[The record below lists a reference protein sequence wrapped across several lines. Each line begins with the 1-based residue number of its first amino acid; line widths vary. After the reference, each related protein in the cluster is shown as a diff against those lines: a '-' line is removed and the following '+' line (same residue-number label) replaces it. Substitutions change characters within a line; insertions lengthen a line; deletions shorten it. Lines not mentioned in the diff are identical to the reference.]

1 MITSEQRDWIFEYID
16 EYTVELGI
24 TNYPYVSACDLK
36 DYLTDNTTEDDMRK
50 HKWSEGET
58 NQALTTEDEHCT
70 ECGGQLKPSLKSMTD
85 SGIGSLV
92 DTPGY
97 RCTECKKWFREPLI
111 TEDECICI
119 GDVCLCGKGS
129 DFGGRVNLTANTT
142 EDEEIKGAKIWEKKC
157 FVSILY
163 ARGSITEEQREE
175 IYKWLDAGYP
185 DLDEQEVEIVMRQNQ
200 KYDPSSEL
208 PQSLGLENDYL
219 ENEPAED
226 EPKVNVEQDKDI
238 DAEKE
243 NYLCVAGVV
252 YHLLPEDELVQAI
265 DIIKSIEYIDVSD
278 YFERD
283 TKWKH
288 CPECGYKE
296 PDGHWKTCR
305 IGLFLD
311 KLQQEDSE

>member
-1 MITSEQRDWIFEYID
+1 MMDEKELVRQLGEQIGYGNMMHLASECWEDYFNKIGYPTSGVF
-16 EYTVELGI
+16 VPALK
-24 TNYPYVSACDLK
+24 CDVK
-36 DYLTDNTTEDDMRK
+36 
-50 HKWSEGET
+50 
-58 NQALTTEDEHCT
+58 
-70 ECGGQLKPSLKSMTD
+70 
-85 SGIGSLV
+85 
-92 DTPGY
+92 
-97 RCTECKKWFREPLI
+97 
-111 TEDECICI
+111 
-119 GDVCLCGKGS
+119 
-129 DFGGRVNLTANTT
+129 TANTT
-142 EDEEIKGAKIWEKKC
+142 
-157 FVSILY
+157 
-163 ARGSITEEQREE
+163 
-175 IYKWLDAGYP
+175 
-185 DLDEQEVEIVMRQNQ
+185 
-200 KYDPSSEL
+200 
-208 PQSLGLENDYL
+208 
-219 ENEPAED
+219 ED